1 MIFNFKNQKGFTFV
15 QTLIGLFILLLIFIG
30 LYGSIQIAFKII
42 SQSKAQVIAS
52 SLAVQKIESIRN
64 LSYQNIGTAGG
75 IPAGNI
81 QQTSTTTINNIDY
94 TIEIDINYVDDDFD
108 GLAPTDTVPND
119 YKRVRVEISWPGFFG
134 DKIVSVTDIT
144 PPGLESS
151 VGGGNLSVSVFDANG
166 QPIPQANI
174 HIINNKINPAIDTS
188 YETNDNGQ
196 YLIAGAPTSTNAYE
210 ITISK
215 DGYNSS
221 QTYSSTTVANP
232 NNPHATVLESAL
244 TSISFSI
251 DKLSSFSINTLS
263 PWGSGI
269 FSDSFVDNSKVSE
282 TSDIQIYE
290 GNILLATTTASTTQ
304 YKSSGYVI
312 SDPIQPASLI
322 NWQEL
327 TWNDTQTASTSITY
341 QLYYATTSSWE
352 IIPNSELSG
361 NESGFESSPVDLT
374 DIPTDTYYNVK
385 IKANLSTNISS
396 TTPSLSDWHLSWKTD
411 IPTPIE
417 DVDFNLQGQKTIG
430 TDENDDPVYKYSRD
444 FSTDSNGHI
453 DINDLE
459 WDLYN
464 FTIDPSEDLSL
475 TTTTPPTN
483 PLGENVSLEPDTNQN
498 IDLYLD
504 AENNLMVTIQNSDT
518 SETVFNAQVRLYNS
532 SLGYDEIQYTN
543 EDGQTLYS
551 PLEPVIYN
559 IEIQKTDYEN
569 YTGNMNV
576 TGDTTK
582 TINLTPSGPS

>member
-1 MIFNFKNQKGFTFV
+1 M
-15 QTLIGLFILLLIFIG
+15 
-30 LYGSIQIAFKII
+30 
-42 SQSKAQVIAS
+42 
-52 SLAVQKIESIRN
+52 
-64 LSYQNIGTAGG
+64 
-75 IPAGNI
+75 
-81 QQTSTTTINNIDY
+81 
-94 TIEIDINYVDDDFD
+94 
-108 GLAPTDTVPND
+108 
-119 YKRVRVEISWPGFFG
+119 
-134 DKIVSVTDIT
+134 
-144 PPGLESS
+144 
-151 VGGGNLSVSVFDANG
+151 
-166 QPIPQANI
+166 QA
-174 HIINNKINPAIDTS
+174 
-188 YETNDNGQ
+188 
-196 YLIAGAPTSTNAYE
+196 
-210 ITISK
+210 
-215 DGYNSS
+215 
-221 QTYSSTTVANP
+221 
-232 NNPHATVLESAL
+232 
-244 TSISFSI
+244 
-251 DKLSSFSINTLS
+251 
-263 PWGSGI
+263 
-269 FSDSFVDNSKVSE
+269 
-282 TSDIQIYE
+282 
-290 GNILLATTTASTTQ
+290 
-304 YKSSGYVI
+304 
-312 SDPIQPASLI
+312 
-322 NWQEL
+322 
-327 TWNDTQTASTSITY
+327 
-341 QLYYATTSSWE
+341 
-352 IIPNSELSG
+352 
-361 NESGFESSPVDLT
+361 
-374 DIPTDTYYNVK
+374 
-385 IKANLSTNISS
+385 SS